1 MLQAAF
7 VVEGLVLDELPVVAE
22 EEKAPEVRPLDE
34 RPAAARAEEDADVE
48 LAALCGGGR
57 IQLQMLLYIT
67 QITFLM

>member
-34 RPAAARAEEDADVE
+34 RPAVAEEDVGVE
-48 LAALCGGGR
+48 LAAPCGGGR
-57 IQLQMLLYIT
+57 IHLQMLLYVT
-67 QITFLM
+67 QTIFLM